1 MKKFGLKQYV
11 EGMVFNIK
19 PFPVKSGSF
28 TSSTYMLI
36 GADIDGENP
45 FSKLQLMN
53 IIILKKGDDIPRN
66 CVPIIIDEYC
76 CCIITNNIYT
86 VQIDKLNDE
95 DCMYLGTHIDNYL
108 SQRKF
113 MKLLVNLYLLNNGF
127 VSNEEA
133 NEITAR
139 YKNYIN
145 YFKKDMAFMD
155 IKKPEYKEPV
165 PAPVEETRI
174 SNTQPKAKEL
184 TAEEFEASKILKQL
198 PENIS
203 SRYEEFSEKY
213 ETFIMGIDKTL
224 TLCKIYKEFN
234 LSGTL
239 VSAFREAYSILHSLD
254 KGWDN
259 KLGVNM
265 KYWTDDELF
274 FVYNNF
280 ITAEE
285 MMASIGIKSEDI
297 SRALLNFYQ
306 RRIKDV
312 KSELLNR
319 QLI

>member
-11 EGMVFNIK
+11 EGMVYNIK
-19 PFPVKSGSF
+19 PFPVKSGNF

-53 IIILKKGDDIPRN
+53 IIILKKGDDIPKN

-86 VQIDKLNDE
+86 VSIDKLNDE
-95 DCMYLGTHIDNYL
+95 ECVYLGTHVDNYL

-113 MKLLVNLYLLNNGF
+113 IKLLVNLYLLNNGF

-133 NEITAR
+133 NEISAR

-145 YFKKDMAFMD
+145 YFKKDMGFMN
-155 IKKPEYKEPV
+155 IKKPEYQEPV
-165 PAPVEETRI
+165 SAPVETRI
-174 SNTQPKAKEL
+174 GNTQAKEL
-184 TAEEFEASKILKQL
+184 TAEEYEASKILEQL

-234 LSGTL
+234 LNNGAMM
-239 VSAFREAYSILHSLD
+239 SAFREVYSILHSRD
-254 KGWDN
+254 RGWDN

-274 FVYNNF
+274 YVYNNF

-285 MMASIGIKSEDI
+285 MMAAVGIKSEDI

-306 RRIKDV
+306 RRIRDV

-319 QLI
+319 HAHLI